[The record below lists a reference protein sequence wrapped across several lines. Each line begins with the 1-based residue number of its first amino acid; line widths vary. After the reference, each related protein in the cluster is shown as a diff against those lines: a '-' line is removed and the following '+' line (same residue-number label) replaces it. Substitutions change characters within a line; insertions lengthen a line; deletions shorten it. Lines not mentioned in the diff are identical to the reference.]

1 MPKLMSEIGRSLVYD
16 LVPVGLNLVLGDI
29 LKFFS
34 DMREKRRDRPQLVSR
49 YEMGSFQ
56 EKEGKRAHTLT

>member
-1 MPKLMSEIGRSLVYD
+1 MPKLMNEIGRSLVYD

-34 DMREKRRDRPQLVSR
+34 DMRKKGETDRS
-49 YEMGSFQ
+49 
-56 EKEGKRAHTLT
+56 